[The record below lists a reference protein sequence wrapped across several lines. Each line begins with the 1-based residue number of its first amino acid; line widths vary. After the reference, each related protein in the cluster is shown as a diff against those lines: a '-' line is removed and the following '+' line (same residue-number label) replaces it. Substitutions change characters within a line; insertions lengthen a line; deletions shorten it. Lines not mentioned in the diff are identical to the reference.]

1 MTATEEWSA
10 LLYRLLLFT
19 VTHMRTRRAYALQ
32 SRPLTGLRLLM
43 CKYNAHA
50 AKFETAVNSNQST
63 KEKT

>member
-10 LLYRLLLFT
+10 LLYRLLLFAVLFQT
-19 VTHMRTRRAYALQ
+19 WQQV
-32 SRPLTGLRLLM
+32 LL

-50 AKFETAVNSNQST
+50 AKSETAVNSNQST